1 MKIGFC
7 GSSMTAGVGI
17 ELNQRYSDVVCNSL
31 GVECINLAKDGCGN
45 REILLQALIL
55 LTTEV
60 ECIFVQWSAP
70 GRTHFQTSYDMSYS
84 TNSLNNPHR
93 YITDKNYK
101 NFVDVFKI
109 VDSSYN
115 QYAEINTQITILNNL
130 SEKLDKKIYYIN
142 GLMHIDPVFLNTNNI
157 ENIFESMLPTTIDI
171 IDLDH
176 LPDDDLVECIAEIRN
191 FLSVID
197 VDQWVST
204 EKITHV
210 DKGIDGSHPGP
221 KSNEIFANTI
231 LQFLKEK
238 NFG

>member
-1 MKIGFC
+1 M
-7 GSSMTAGVGI
+7 
-17 ELNQRYSDVVCNSL
+17 E
-31 GVECINLAKDGCGN
+31 
-45 REILLQALIL
+45 
-55 LTTEV
+55 
-60 ECIFVQWSAP
+60 
-70 GRTHFQTSYDMSYS
+70 YS
-84 TNSLNNPHR
+84 TNSPNNPNR

-157 ENIFESMLPTTIDI
+157 ENIFESMLTTTRDI

-204 EKITHV
+204 EKSKPV
-210 DKGIDGSHPGP
+210 DRGTDGGHAGP
-221 KSNEIFANTI
+221 KSNEIFANTV